1 MVLGIESSCDETA
14 AAVVVGGR
22 RVLSNRIASQVP
34 MHQRWGGV
42 VPEIASRA
50 HLEQIVAIVDGALHD
65 AGATLDDIEA
75 IAVTRG
81 PGLVGSLLVGMEFA
95 KGISVARG
103 IPLVSVQHVAGHLY
117 SPFIGR
123 ELDAWGDGID
133 EDPRHEP
140 YIGMAVSGGHSSIA
154 LVEAPL
160 SITVLGET
168 LDDAVG
174 EAYDKI
180 AKLIGLEYPGG
191 PVVDKLAAKGDPARF
206 DLPRPMLHRAGF
218 DFSFSGLKTAFAREV
233 EKLGGRDAIDGDE
246 QLIAD
251 LCAGFQAACID
262 VLVGKARRALKEHGL
277 KRLAV
282 VGGVACNRGL
292 RKALEK
298 RLRGV
303 SIALPAPEFC
313 TDNAAMIAGLGWHLH
328 HCGWKSALVANA
340 TAELPIQPGRD
351 AWQVGREGMGRGLR
365 QGT

>member
-1 MVLGIESSCDETA
+1 MASNHLVLGIESSCDETA
-14 AAVVVGGR
+14 AAVIASGR

-50 HLEQIVAIVDGALHD
+50 HLEQIVAIVDGALED
-65 AGATLDDIEA
+65 AGATLHDIEA

-95 KGISVARG
+95 KGVSVARG

-117 SPFIGR
+117 SPHIGR
-123 ELDAWGDGID
+123 ETDAWGTSVD
-133 EDPRHEP
+133 EATPDEP

-154 LVEAPL
+154 LVESPL

-191 PVVDKLAAKGDPARF
+191 PVVDKLAAIGDPERF
-206 DLPRPMLHRAGF
+206 QLPRPMLHRAGF

-233 EKLGGRDAIDGDE
+233 EKLGGREAIAGDDVV
-246 QLIAD
+246 IAD

-292 RKALEK
+292 RQALHK
-298 RLRGV
+298 RLRGTA
-303 SIALPAPEFC
+303 IALPEPEFC

-328 HCGWKSALVANA
+328 RAGHHSSPGVNA
-340 TAELPIQPGRD
+340 TASLSLTLPEDG
-351 AWQVGREGMGRGLR
+351 WQV
-365 QGT
+365 